1 MPRDYEIDIW
11 KGDSLYCEL
20 KKKFADQAAAY
31 YIGKPGEVDRCIPSL
46 GVQLFVEGSNRRYCY
61 LNAAIDMKSLVQAGF
76 RDLVVEPEQ
85 IYLWHQTAMYR
96 QLYPMGLDHGFDHL
110 LKMFDGK
117 PFQERYIQ
125 QKPFRQAW
133 EDELLNPEI
142 LDTGALAEP
151 VDIDGSILR
160 LIGQERLCLRA
171 YLETS
176 IGVSPATISR
186 VVKRLSES
194 NLVSEKTVS
203 EGPGRP
209 TGMLFLTDLG
219 RSELAKLGI
228 QSAPADPDAEQA
240 MAERIFHQRIAA
252 AFIKTFRNS
261 TIQRAY
267 SNNQTPAVETPL
279 GNIIPDLIVRTAN
292 GQKIFIE
299 AESGKY
305 DLKRLKEKM
314 DKYLASGSEKV
325 YVVSE
330 NKTGQTWNH
339 LVSWINE
346 RKIIR
351 VEGIPDRKYLQVW
364 HTTQDLLQ
372 RHGPAG
378 NIWRI
383 VTFSEERNRELQSIS
398 TPPSVTPPV
407 SKLPLPFSAHSK
419 EIVQRLHQIW
429 PKTSRSLIVNH
440 YHLVHGSPVVLKGK
454 EDEEFA
460 RLEADWIVYET
471 DAYVDAP
478 HELNWPFPAMYL
490 NRVFFSYFL
499 DPIWT
504 VEWVR
509 LAFDKMDTFLQAY
522 VENGE
527 DPTQYSTLCPHDYPE
542 LYGMFVLVHT
552 RPDEGDPTTLSKQY
566 ASWRQVLRE
575 RMLEKYSYFPRVAVI
590 PLERLLQ
597 TKEPREVTDFAY
609 DLMGYC

>member
-1 MPRDYEIDIW
+1 MSREFEIEQW
-11 KGDSLYCEL
+11 QGESLYCEL

-31 YIGKPGEVDRCIPSL
+31 YVGKPGEVDRFITSL
-46 GVQLFVEGSNRRYCY
+46 GVELFEFGNKRRYCD
-61 LNAAIDMKSLVQAGF
+61 LNAAIDMKALIQAGF
-76 RDLVVEPEQ
+76 RDLVVEPEH

-96 QLYPMGLDHGFDHL
+96 QLYPMGVAHGYGHL

-117 PFQERYIQ
+117 SFQERYLQ

-133 EDELLNPEI
+133 EEELINPVI
-142 LDTGALAEP
+142 LDTAVLVEP
-151 VDIDGSILR
+151 ADIDGSILR

-171 YLETS
+171 YLETT

-186 VVKRLSES
+186 VVKRLCD
-194 NLVSEKTVS
+194 NHLVSEKTIS

-209 TGMLFLTDLG
+209 TGMLFLTETG
-219 RSELAKLGI
+219 RTELAKRGI
-228 QSAPADPDAEQA
+228 QSAPADPDSEQA

-252 AFIKTFRNS
+252 AFIKAFPNS

-267 SNNQTPAVETPL
+267 TNNQTPAVETPL
-279 GNIIPDLIVRTAN
+279 GNIVPDLVVRTADE
-292 GQKIFIE
+292 QVFFIE

-314 DKYLASGSEKV
+314 DKYLASRSEKV
-325 YVVSE
+325 YVVTE

-346 RKIIR
+346 RKLIR
-351 VEGIPDRKYLQVW
+351 VEGIPDRNDLQVW

-383 VTFSEERNRELQSIS
+383 LTFLEERNRELQPIS
-398 TPPSVTPPV
+398 TTPHAAAQV
-407 SKLPLPFSAHSK
+407 SKLPLPLSTRSI
-419 EIVQRLHQIW
+419 EIVQRLRQIW
-429 PKTSRSLIVNH
+429 PETPQSYIVNH
-440 YHLVHGSPVVLKGK
+440 FHMVHGCPVVLKGK

-471 DAYVDAP
+471 DAYVDDP

-499 DPIWT
+499 DPLWT
-504 VEWVR
+504 IDRVR
-509 LAFDKMDTFLQAY
+509 LAFDKMDDFLQAY
-522 VENGE
+522 VKNGE
-527 DPTQYSTLCPHDYPE
+527 DPTEYTTLCPRDYPE

-552 RPDEGDPTTLSKQY
+552 RPGEGNPATLSKQY

-575 RMLEKYSYFPRVAVI
+575 RMLAKYSYFPRVAVI
-590 PLERLLQ
+590 TLERLLQ